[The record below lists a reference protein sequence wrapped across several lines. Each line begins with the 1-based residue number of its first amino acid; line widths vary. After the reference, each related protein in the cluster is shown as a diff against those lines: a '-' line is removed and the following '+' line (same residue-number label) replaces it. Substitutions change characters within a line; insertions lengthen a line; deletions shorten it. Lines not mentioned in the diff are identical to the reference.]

1 MQYGCLDCLGWKAE
15 KTMESRVEF
24 EQYLD
29 QHEYPKILY
38 RFPILV
44 RCVYVINFILTLRN
58 WFVRRAL
65 RALEKEQPA
74 NFSFL
79 DAGCGMGEFALGAA
93 QRHAEAHVV
102 GIDYTVSNIPLAK
115 SVAREM
121 NLKNIEFAIGDL
133 ATLRTE
139 NRYDLILCNSTLQ
152 FIKKDEAA
160 LDNLHAML
168 KSKGVMLLYVPVRYH
183 RYLKYSETNERK
195 YLSDFF
201 YKYHDDFLMHRY
213 SEDEIT
219 KKILNAGFKIRSS
232 QYAYGV
238 YGAIAF
244 ELYSFLLAVV
254 KKSPVVLSLPVIF
267 VYAFLV
273 FPIQF
278 VLMIADFVTKKSI
291 GNGLLII
298 ADKNL

>member
-1 MQYGCLDCLGWKAE
+1 M
-15 KTMESRVEF
+15 TMESRAEF

-44 RCVYVINFILTLRN
+44 RCVYGINLILTLRN
-58 WFVRRAL
+58 WFVRHAL

-79 DAGCGMGEFALGAA
+79 DAGCGMGEFALGVAR
-93 QRHAEAHVV
+93 RHAKAHVV

-121 NLKNIEFAIGDL
+121 NLTNIEFAIGDL
-133 ATLRTE
+133 STLRTE

-152 FIKKDEAA
+152 FIKNDGAA
-160 LDNLHAML
+160 LDNLQAML
-168 KSKGVMLLYVPVRYH
+168 KFNGVLLLYVPVRYH
-183 RYLKYSETNERK
+183 RYLKYSEMNERK

-213 SEDEIT
+213 NEDEIT
-219 KKILNAGFKIRSS
+219 EKILHAGFTIRSS

-244 ELYSFLLAVV
+244 ELYSFLLVVV
-254 KKSPVVLSLPVIF
+254 KKNPVLLSLPVILA
-267 VYAFLV
+267 YAVFV

-278 VLMIADFVTKKSI
+278 LLMAADFVSKKSK

-298 ADKNL
+298 ADKNP